1 MVGPN
6 WGFRGSPS
14 NGHDAAFPLD
24 GLDLRPVLTG
34 TATAPPR
41 DTLLLESDPYVTFWL
56 NFHHFDCFEL
66 DLRKHSHVRDHSH
79 VRGAAF
85 SCPR

>member
-1 MVGPN
+1 MDRTAIYFGFRSATTSPPTMVGAKN
-6 WGFRGSPS
+6 SS
-14 NGHDAAFPLD
+14 AAGVRF
-24 GLDLRPVLTG
+24 GVEDLAL
-34 TATAPPR
+34 
-41 DTLLLESDPYVTFWL
+41 YVTFRL

-79 VRGAAF
+79 VRGATF